1 MKIIRV
7 INNNVV
13 SCTDD
18 AGREVIAMGRG
29 LGFGAKSG
37 HRLEETQA
45 EKVFRMETQ
54 RETDRMKDMLA
65 SLPPEHIEVT
75 TRIIT
80 YAKETLNKRLNQ
92 NVYLTL
98 TDHISFAIS
107 RLQQGMTFQNALL
120 TEVKTFYPRE
130 FAVGKHALQL
140 VSQELHVNLP
150 EDEAASIAL
159 HIVNAQYDNSLSQ
172 TMRVTQALQ
181 DILTLLDDCGEL
193 SIQRNSLYFD
203 ELIIHLKLLALRA
216 FSGEEETGYDDK
228 FVDFIRKSYD
238 REYRCA
244 GKVISY
250 LEEQSHHPMSLEK
263 QAYLAMNI
271 RRIHKNE
278 STEKEG

>member
-13 SCTDD
+13 SCTDN
-18 AGREVIAMGRG
+18 AGCEVIAMGRG
-29 LGFGAKSG
+29 VGFGVKIGDKLKDANV
-37 HRLEETQA
+37 
-45 EKVFRMETQ
+45 EKVFRMDTQ
-54 RETDRMKDMLA
+54 SETDRMKDMFA
-65 SLPPEHIEVT
+65 ALPAEHIEVT
-75 TRIIT
+75 TRIIA

-140 VSQELHVNLP
+140 VSQELHVDLP

-159 HIVNAQYDNSLSQ
+159 HLVNAEYDNSLSQ

-181 DILTLLDDCGEL
+181 DILTILDTCADI
-193 SIQRNSLYFD
+193 SIRRDSLYFD

-216 FSGEEETGYDDK
+216 FSGEEEAGADEM
-228 FVDFIRKSYD
+228 FIAFIRDNYPK
-238 REYRCA
+238 EYRCA
-244 GKVISY
+244 GKVTTY
-250 LEEQSHHPMSLEK
+250 LEAQSHHPISEEK
-263 QAYLAMNI
+263 QAYLAMHI
-271 RRIHKNE
+271 RRIHK
-278 STEKEG
+278 K